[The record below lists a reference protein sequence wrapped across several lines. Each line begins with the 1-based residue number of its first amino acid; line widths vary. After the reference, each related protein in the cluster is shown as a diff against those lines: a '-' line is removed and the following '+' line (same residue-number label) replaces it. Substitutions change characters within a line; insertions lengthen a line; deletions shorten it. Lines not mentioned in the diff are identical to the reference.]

1 VDGIPTRLASIIV
14 TPVLGALFHPRNT
27 TKWQMMA
34 HLPPDVYLTNTFM
47 HSGNVSPSTPK
58 LQLQLSI
65 PIPTRDSAY
74 YYSDGN
80 TVLLV
85 ENTLFKVHRSALT
98 KEKSTF
104 ESMFSL
110 DSDLRS
116 SSTHNSGVTV
126 EGESDDNPIRLQGDT
141 ADEFRSLLWA
151 LYALPHE
158 LEGAMTTK
166 AISLKLFNL
175 ARITH
180 KYEFR
185 AIENWSLDKLK
196 TIYMRPTHS
205 HIDDAEGPNLVQ
217 LTELASLCEQR
228 DLLEA
233 ATARWKRLIASGK
246 DVALAIGMAERLN
259 LRSLLGLAYHAMLL
273 QGREVW
279 DADQQLTRT
288 HRIRL
293 LSGHYAL
300 GRLGERLPNEPPILQ
315 HHPRCT
321 GSAQVRCNQ
330 AWAGLWRSTLDM
342 GKYGLPLQ
350 YADVIGKLMLA
361 ESILKAFIER
371 DIPTHGL
378 LDAMPWCK
386 ESALVATSGK
396 LKETQES
403 LADYFTDVA

>member
-1 VDGIPTRLASIIV
+1 
-14 TPVLGALFHPRNT
+14 
-27 TKWQMMA
+27 
-34 HLPPDVYLTNTFM
+34 
-47 HSGNVSPSTPK
+47 
-58 LQLQLSI
+58 
-65 PIPTRDSAY
+65 
-74 YYSDGN
+74 
-80 TVLLV
+80 
-85 ENTLFKVHRSALT
+85 
-98 KEKSTF
+98 
-104 ESMFSL
+104 MFSL

-151 LYALPHE
+151 LYALYVHFLPLSCDHEPYVHHRPHE

>member
-1 VDGIPTRLASIIV
+1 
-14 TPVLGALFHPRNT
+14 
-27 TKWQMMA
+27 MA

-47 HSGNVSPSTPK
+47 HSADVSPSTPK

-65 PIPTRDSAY
+65 PSRDSMY

-85 ENTLFKVHRSALT
+85 ETTLFKVHRSTLT

-116 SSTHNSGVTV
+116 STTSTSNSGVTV
-126 EGESDDNPIRLQGDT
+126 GPEGESDDNPIRLQGDT

-158 LEGAMTTK
+158 LEGVTTTK
-166 AISLKLFNL
+166 SSSLKLFNL

-185 AIENWSLDKLK
+185 ATESWALDKLK
-196 TIYMRPTHS
+196 TTWMHPGHS

-217 LTELASLCEQR
+217 LTELASLCEHR

-233 ATARWKRLIASGK
+233 ATIRWKRLITSGK

-279 DADQQLTRT
+279 DTDPQLTRA

-300 GRLGERLPNEPPILQ
+300 GRVCERLSSEPPTLQ
-315 HHPRCT
+315 HHLRCT
-321 GSAQVRCNQ
+321 GGAQVRCNQ
-330 AWAGLWRSTLDM
+330 AWAGLWRSTVDM
-342 GKYGLPLQ
+342 GKHGLPLQ
-350 YADVIGKLMLA
+350 YPDVIGKTMLA
-361 ESILKAFIER
+361 ESTLKALIER
-371 DIPTHGL
+371 EIPTHGL
-378 LDAMPWCK
+378 LDAMQWCK
-386 ESALVATSGK
+386 ENAMAATAGK
-396 LKETQES
+396 LKEMQES

>member
-1 VDGIPTRLASIIV
+1 
-14 TPVLGALFHPRNT
+14 
-27 TKWQMMA
+27 MA
-34 HLPPDVYLTNTFM
+34 HLAADVYLTNTFM

-65 PIPTRDSAY
+65 PIPTRDSIY

-116 SSTHNSGVTV
+116 STTNSSGVTV
-126 EGESDDNPIRLQGDT
+126 GPEGESDDNPIRLQGDT
-141 ADEFRSLLWA
+141 ADEFRSLLWS

-158 LEGAMTTK
+158 LESAMTAK

-185 AIENWSLDKLK
+185 AIESWALDKLK
-196 TIYMRPTHS
+196 AIYMRPMHS

-233 ATARWKRLIASGK
+233 ATVRWKRLITSSK

-279 DADQQLTRT
+279 DADQLLTRT

-300 GRLGERLPNEPPILQ
+300 GRLCERLPNEPPILQ

-321 GSAQVRCNQ
+321 GSVQVRCNQ
-330 AWAGLWRSTLDM
+330 SWAGLWRSTLDM
-342 GKYGLPLQ
+342 GKHGLLLQ
-350 YADVIGKLMLA
+350 HADVIGRLSLA

-371 DIPTHGL
+371 EIPTHGL

-403 LADYFTDVA
+403 LADYFIDVA

>member
-1 VDGIPTRLASIIV
+1 
-14 TPVLGALFHPRNT
+14 
-27 TKWQMMA
+27 MA
-34 HLPPDVYLTNTFM
+34 HLPAEVYLTSTFM

-65 PIPTRDSAY
+65 PIPSRDPSY
-74 YYSDGN
+74 YYFDGN

-104 ESMFSL
+104 DGMFSL

-116 SSTHNSGVTV
+116 SSSSSSSSSVTIGP

-158 LEGAMTTK
+158 LEAAMTTK

-185 AIENWSLDKLK
+185 ATENWALDKLK
-196 TIYMRPTHS
+196 AISTRLMHS
-205 HIDDAEGPNLVQ
+205 HVDDAEGPSLVQ

-228 DLLEA
+228 DLSEA
-233 ATARWKRLIASGK
+233 ATVRWKRLIASGK

-259 LRSLLGLAYHAMLL
+259 LRALLGLAYHAMLL
-273 QGREVW
+273 QGQEIW
-279 DADQQLTRT
+279 DADVLLTRPQ
-288 HRIRL
+288 RIRL

-300 GRLGERLPNEPPILQ
+300 GRLCERLPNEPPQLQ
-315 HHPRCT
+315 HNTRCT

-342 GKYGLPLQ
+342 GKQVLPLQ

-361 ESILKAFIER
+361 ESILKALIER
-371 DIPTHGL
+371 EIPTQGL
-378 LDAMPWCK
+378 LDGMQWCK
-386 ESALVATSGK
+386 ENALAATAGK
-396 LKETQES
+396 LKEIKES
-403 LADYFTDVA
+403 LADYFTDVV

>member
-1 VDGIPTRLASIIV
+1 
-14 TPVLGALFHPRNT
+14 
-27 TKWQMMA
+27 
-34 HLPPDVYLTNTFM
+34 M
-47 HSGNVSPSTPK
+47 HSENVSPSTPK
-58 LQLQLSI
+58 LHFQLSI
-65 PIPTRDSAY
+65 PIPTRDSLY

-116 SSTHNSGVTV
+116 STCSTTNNSGVTV
-126 EGESDDNPIRLQGDT
+126 GPEGESDDNPIRLHGDS

-158 LEGAMTTK
+158 LEGAMTAK

-185 AIENWSLDKLK
+185 ATENWALDKLK
-196 TIYMRPTHS
+196 TIYMRPVHS

-228 DLLEA
+228 DLLDA
-233 ATARWKRLIASGK
+233 ATARWKRLIVSGK

-279 DADQQLTRT
+279 DTDPLLTRT

-300 GRLGERLPNEPPILQ
+300 GRLGERLPNEPPLLQ

-321 GSAQVRCNQ
+321 GSVQVRCNQ

-342 GKYGLPLQ
+342 GKHGLPLQ
-350 YADVIGKLMLA
+350 YADVIGKMMLG
-361 ESILKAFIER
+361 ESTLKALIER
-371 DIPTHGL
+371 EIPTHGL

-386 ESALVATSGK
+386 ENALVATAGK

-403 LADYFTDVA
+403 LADYFIDVA

>member
-1 VDGIPTRLASIIV
+1 M
-14 TPVLGALFHPRNT
+14 
-27 TKWQMMA
+27 Q
-34 HLPPDVYLTNTFM
+34 
-47 HSGNVSPSTPK
+47 
-58 LQLQLSI
+58 
-65 PIPTRDSAY
+65 
-74 YYSDGN
+74 
-80 TVLLV
+80 
-85 ENTLFKVHRSALT
+85 VHRSALT

-116 SSTHNSGVTV
+116 STCSTINNSGVTV
-126 EGESDDNPIRLQGDT
+126 GPEGESDDNPIRLHGDS

-151 LYALPHE
+151 LYALYVHFPLASWRCHKPHAHHRPHE
-158 LEGAMTTK
+158 LEGAMTAK

-185 AIENWSLDKLK
+185 AIENWALDKLK
-196 TIYMRPTHS
+196 TIYMRPVHS

-228 DLLEA
+228 DLLDA
-233 ATARWKRLIASGK
+233 ATARWKRLIVSGK

-279 DADQQLTRT
+279 DTDQLLTRT

-300 GRLGERLPNEPPILQ
+300 GRLGERLPSEPPLLQ

-342 GKYGLPLQ
+342 GKHGLPLQ
-350 YADVIGKLMLA
+350 YADVIGKMMLG
-361 ESILKAFIER
+361 ESTLKALIER
-371 DIPTHGL
+371 EIPTHGL

-386 ESALVATSGK
+386 ENALVATAGK
-396 LKETQES
+396 LKEIQES
-403 LADYFTDVA
+403 LADYFIDVA

>member
-1 VDGIPTRLASIIV
+1 
-14 TPVLGALFHPRNT
+14 
-27 TKWQMMA
+27 
-34 HLPPDVYLTNTFM
+34 
-47 HSGNVSPSTPK
+47 PSTPK

-65 PIPTRDSAY
+65 PIPSRDTSY

-104 ESMFSL
+104 DSMFSL

-116 SSTHNSGVTV
+116 SSGSTNSSVTV
-126 EGESDDNPIRLQGDT
+126 GLEGESDDNPIRLQGDT

-158 LEGAMTTK
+158 LEVAMTTK
-166 AISLKLFNL
+166 AISLKLFHL

-185 AIENWSLDKLK
+185 ATEGWALDKLK
-196 TIYMRPTHS
+196 ALYMRPTYS
-205 HIDDAEGPNLVQ
+205 HIDDAEGPSLVQ

-246 DVALAIGMAERLN
+246 DIALAIGIAERLN
-259 LRSLLGLAYHAMLL
+259 LRALLGLAYHAMLL

-279 DADQQLTRT
+279 DTDPVLTRAQ
-288 HRIRL
+288 RIRL
-293 LSGHYAL
+293 LSGHYTL
-300 GRLGERLPNEPPILQ
+300 GRLCERLPNEPPVLQ
-315 HHPRCT
+315 HNPRCT
-321 GSAQVRCNQ
+321 GGAQVRCNQ

-342 GKYGLPLQ
+342 GKQVLPLQ
-350 YADVIGKLMLA
+350 YADAIGKLMLA
-361 ESILKAFIER
+361 ESILKALVER
-371 DIPTHGL
+371 EIPTQGL
-378 LDAMPWCK
+378 LDGMPWCK
-386 ESALVATSGK
+386 ENALAATAGK
-396 LKETQES
+396 LKELQES
-403 LADYFTDVA
+403 LADYFTDVV

>member
-1 VDGIPTRLASIIV
+1 
-14 TPVLGALFHPRNT
+14 
-27 TKWQMMA
+27 
-34 HLPPDVYLTNTFM
+34 
-47 HSGNVSPSTPK
+47 
-58 LQLQLSI
+58 
-65 PIPTRDSAY
+65 
-74 YYSDGN
+74 
-80 TVLLV
+80 
-85 ENTLFKVHRSALT
+85 
-98 KEKSTF
+98 
-104 ESMFSL
+104 
-110 DSDLRS
+110 
-116 SSTHNSGVTV
+116 
-126 EGESDDNPIRLQGDT
+126 
-141 ADEFRSLLWA
+141 
-151 LYALPHE
+151 
-158 LEGAMTTK
+158 MTTK

-185 AIENWSLDKLK
+185 AIESWALDKLK
-196 TIYMRPTHS
+196 TIYMRPVHS
-205 HIDDAEGPNLVQ
+205 NTDDTEGPNLVQ

-233 ATARWKRLIASGK
+233 ATIRWKRLITSGK

-300 GRLGERLPNEPPILQ
+300 GRLCERLPNEPPILQ

-342 GKYGLPLQ
+342 GKHGLLLQ
-350 YADVIGKLMLA
+350 YPDVIGKMTLA
-361 ESILKAFIER
+361 ECNLKAFIER
-371 DIPTHGL
+371 EIQVHGL

-386 ESALVATSGK
+386 ENALLATAGK
-396 LKETQES
+396 LKEIQES